1 MSSFTGKSNLNVAGQ
16 NSTGPA
22 EPSTPQPVAT
32 QTKRKNS
39 RKNNMMS
46 RKNSRKNNMMSRKNS
61 RKNNMTRRNNNQDGG
76 ARIPAVG
83 SKQQVFNGSAAHT
96 AGGLKKGD
104 LMKHKG
110 RIVSRKAHKAGL
122 KAIKRLR
129 AAGYVAKKGQFKLFS
144 RKH

>member
-1 MSSFTGKSNLNVAGQ
+1 MSGKSNLNVAGQ
-16 NSTGPA
+16 NFPGTENP
-22 EPSTPQPVAT
+22 EPQPQPVAT
-32 QTKRKNS
+32 QTKRMNS
-39 RKNNMMS
+39 RKNNMM
-46 RKNSRKNNMMSRKNS
+46 RRNNL
-61 RKNNMTRRNNNQDGG
+61 TRRNNNQEGG
-76 ARIPAVG
+76 RRIPSVG

-144 RKH
+144 KKHSKKH

>member
-32 QTKRKNS
+32 QTK
-39 RKNNMMS
+39 

>member
-1 MSSFTGKSNLNVAGQ
+1 MM
-16 NSTGPA
+16 
-22 EPSTPQPVAT
+22 
-32 QTKRKNS
+32 R
-39 RKNNMMS
+39 RNNM
-46 RKNSRKNNMMSRKNS
+46 
-61 RKNNMTRRNNNQDGG
+61 MTRRNNNQDGG
-76 ARIPAVG
+76 RRIPSVG